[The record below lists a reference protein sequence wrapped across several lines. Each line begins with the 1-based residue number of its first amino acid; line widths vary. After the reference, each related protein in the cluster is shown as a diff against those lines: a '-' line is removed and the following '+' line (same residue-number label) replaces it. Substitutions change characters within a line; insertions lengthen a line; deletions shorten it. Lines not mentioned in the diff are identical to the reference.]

1 MPAAAADSLIPAA
14 MRAAQWSWSRLQT
27 GCCRSRRLHGWHEG
41 GSTARV
47 LRRAP
52 QTPCRSAH
60 PVRRHVLEEGGGR
73 LGVVEQV
80 HDAGRRPVETSRID
94 HASPRSA
101 TVGWRRY
108 AALGTDV
115 VHQVRRTAAGWCGSI
130 VKRPCLAPP
139 SRAKAMPGPDPPHHA
154 KPRRE
159 VFSRRTQSS
168 SGGPQLGHL
177 LDVEPPVEAG
187 LLRPPVAEP
196 DAAAARGQPR
206 RQLVAV
212 HQLRVDI
219 GDADD

>member
-1 MPAAAADSLIPAA
+1 MTRSSDQVQAPGHPPAPGSRGKRTERTGRCRTMPAAAADSLIPAA

-27 GCCRSRRLHGWHEG
+27 GSCRSRRLHGWHEG

-52 QTPCRSAH
+52 QAPCRSAH

-130 VKRPCLAPP
+130 VKRPCLAPTSRAKPCQVPTRHTTP
-139 SRAKAMPGPDPPHHA
+139 SRAVK
-154 KPRRE
+154 
-159 VFSRRTQSS
+159 SS
-168 SGGPQLGHL
+168 AAGRSPQ
-177 LDVEPPVEAG
+177 
-187 LLRPPVAEP
+187 
-196 DAAAARGQPR
+196 AAARNSVTFSTSNRP
-206 RQLVAV
+206 
-212 HQLRVDI
+212 
-219 GDADD
+219 

>member
-1 MPAAAADSLIPAA
+1 MTRSSDQVQAPGHPPAPGSRGKRTERTGRCRTMPAAAADSLIPAA

-27 GCCRSRRLHGWHEG
+27 GCCRSRRLHGRHEG

-52 QTPCRSAH
+52 QAPCRSAH

-94 HASPRSA
+94 HASPRSV

-108 AALGTDV
+108 AALGIDA

-130 VKRPCLAPP
+130 VKRTLPRP
-139 SRAKAMPGPDPPHHA
+139 A
-154 KPRRE
+154 KPRQSHAR
-159 VFSRRTQSS
+159 SRPATPRQAAMSS
-168 SGGPQLGHL
+168 S
-177 LDVEPPVEAG
+177 AG
-187 LLRPPVAEP
+187 RRAQAASGSSVTSSTSNRP
-196 DAAAARGQPR
+196 
-206 RQLVAV
+206 
-212 HQLRVDI
+212 
-219 GDADD
+219 